1 MRKKKI
7 AGIFITGIILLSGCG
22 GSNPESGTVQ
32 SADETQTAETNPMNE
47 SMEAGE
53 NSGKT
58 TAFEIDTSDMF
69 SDSDRNGEYNEAES
83 TVIQLSDEGSSCDS
97 DAVVIDQN
105 TVTITDEGTYLL
117 SGRLSDG
124 MLIVNA
130 ETTDK
135 VQLVFNQ
142 ASVSNQDSAAVYIA
156 SADKVFLTLADGTE
170 NAVSNRGAY
179 TDIDENNIDGAIFSK
194 SDLSFN
200 GTGKLIVTAAA
211 GHGIV
216 SKDDLIFA
224 DGSYEISAAEHGIEG
239 KDSVRIAEGTYEILS
254 GKDGMHSE
262 NDEDETLGFIYLK
275 DGIFKIQSQ
284 GDGISAGNW
293 LLAENGTYEITTG
306 QGGVSAEEENSLE
319 QKKQETQEKSVKGI
333 KAGAQMLLKE
343 GTYRLDTEDDS
354 IHSNGDIFITRGDY
368 TLSSGDD
375 GIHADDGVAISGGSI
390 NISESCEGIEGL
402 TIDITG
408 GQINITA
415 SDDGVNA
422 AGSKDGN
429 GMEKGQDPFVS
440 TEGAYIAISG
450 GSLRINASGDGID
463 SNGDLMISG
472 GETYLSGPVN
482 GGNSSLDYNGKAVV
496 TGGIFASS
504 GASDMAQNFDSSST
518 QGIIMVTLNPQEAGT
533 QIALKNSDGTEL
545 LSWKAEKEY
554 SSVLISSP
562 DIRQGETY
570 TLTAGTEEKT
580 ITMDSLVY
588 GTDIPENRKAPVGS
602 ETPKGGEPAK
612 NGEAPAGGNPPM
624 KRGSAEKGK
633 KPGGT
638 DDKPKMGEG
647 TDSGNKKENQ

>member
-1 MRKKKI
+1 MRKKQI
-7 AGIFITGIILLSGCG
+7 AGIFITGIILLSGCARSSTEP
-22 GSNPESGTVQ
+22 GSVQ
-32 SADETQTAETNPMNE
+32 SADETRTAETDPTNE
-47 SMEAGE
+47 SMETGE
-53 NSGKT
+53 NSEKT
-58 TAFEIDTSDMF
+58 TSFEIDTSDMF
-69 SDSDRNGEYNEAES
+69 SDSDRNVEYNEAES
-83 TVIQLSDEGSSCDS
+83 TIIQLSDEGSFCDT
-97 DAVVIDQN
+97 DTVVIDQN

-117 SGRLSDG
+117 SGSLSDG

-130 ETTDK
+130 ETTDE
-135 VQLVFNQ
+135 VHLVFNQ
-142 ASVSNQDSAAVYIA
+142 AAISNQDSAAVYIA

-170 NAVSNRGAY
+170 NAVSNGGVYA
-179 TDIDENNIDGAIFSK
+179 DIDEDTIDGAIFSK
-194 SDLSFN
+194 ADLSFN

-216 SKDDLIFA
+216 SKADLIFA

-254 GKDGMHSE
+254 GKDGIHSE

-306 QGGVSAEEENSLE
+306 QGGVSAEEKNSLE
-319 QKKQETQEKSVKGI
+319 QHKQEEQEKSAKGI

-343 GTYRLDTEDDS
+343 GTYCLDTEDDL
-354 IHSNGDIFITRGDY
+354 IHSNGDVFITGGDY
-368 TLSSGDD
+368 TLSSRDD
-375 GIHADDGVAISGGSI
+375 GIHADDGAAISGGSI
-390 NISESCEGIEGL
+390 KISESCEGIEGL

-408 GQINITA
+408 GQIDITA

-422 AGSKDGN
+422 AGGRDGSS
-429 GMEKGQDPFVS
+429 MEKGQDPFVS
-440 TEGAYIAISG
+440 MEGAYISISG
-450 GSLRINASGDGID
+450 GSLRINASGDGI
-463 SNGDLMISG
+463 
-472 GETYLSGPVN
+472 
-482 GGNSSLDYNGKAVV
+482 SSLDYNGKAVV

-504 GASDMAQNFDSSST
+504 GASGMAQNFDPSST

-562 DIRQGETY
+562 DIRQGESY
-570 TLTAGTEEKT
+570 SLTAGTEEKM

-588 GTDIPENRKAPVGS
+588 GTDIPENGKAPAGS
-602 ETPKGGEPAK
+602 ETPKGGRGPENGEVPTGGRAPMEREPAE
-612 NGEAPAGGNPPM
+612 NG
-624 KRGSAEKGK
+624 KRPGEMDN
-633 KPGGT
+633 KPG
-638 DDKPKMGEG
+638 MGEK
-647 TDSGNKKENQ
+647 TDNENKKEIQ

>member
-1 MRKKKI
+1 MRKKQI
-7 AGIFITGIILLSGCG
+7 AGIFITGIILLSGCAR
-22 GSNPESGTVQ
+22 SSTEPGTVQ
-32 SADETQTAETNPMNE
+32 SADETRTAETDPTNE
-47 SMEAGE
+47 SMETGE
-53 NSGKT
+53 NSEKT
-58 TAFEIDTSDMF
+58 TSFEIDTSDMF
-69 SDSDRNGEYNEAES
+69 SDSDRNVEYNEAES
-83 TVIQLSDEGSSCDS
+83 TIIQLSDEGSFCDT
-97 DAVVIDQN
+97 DTVVIDQN

-117 SGRLSDG
+117 SGNLSDG

-130 ETTDK
+130 ETTDE
-135 VQLVFNQ
+135 VHLVFNQ
-142 ASVSNQDSAAVYIA
+142 AAISNQDSAAVYIA

-170 NAVSNRGAY
+170 NAVPNGGVYA
-179 TDIDENNIDGAIFSK
+179 DIDEDTIDGAIFSK
-194 SDLSFN
+194 ADLSFN

-216 SKDDLIFA
+216 SKADLIFA

-254 GKDGMHSE
+254 GKDGIHSE

-306 QGGVSAEEENSLE
+306 QGGVSAEEKNSLE
-319 QKKQETQEKSVKGI
+319 QHKQEEQEKSAKGI

-343 GTYRLDTEDDS
+343 GTYCLDTEDDS
-354 IHSNGDIFITRGDY
+354 IHSNGDVFITGGDY
-368 TLSSGDD
+368 TLSSRDD
-375 GIHADDGVAISGGSI
+375 GIHADDGAAISGGSI
-390 NISESCEGIEGL
+390 KISESYEGIEGL

-408 GQINITA
+408 GQIDTTA

-422 AGSKDGN
+422 AGGRDGSS
-429 GMEKGQDPFVS
+429 MEKGQDPFVS
-440 TEGAYIAISG
+440 MEGAYISISG
-450 GSLRINASGDGID
+450 GSLRINASGDGI
-463 SNGDLMISG
+463 
-472 GETYLSGPVN
+472 
-482 GGNSSLDYNGKAVV
+482 SSLDYNGKAVV

-504 GASDMAQNFDSSST
+504 GASGMAQNFDPSST

-562 DIRQGETY
+562 DIRQGESY
-570 TLTAGTEEKT
+570 SLTAGTEEKT

-588 GTDIPENRKAPVGS
+588 GTDIPENGKAPAGS
-602 ETPKGGEPAK
+602 ETPKGGRGPENGEVPTGGRAPMEREPAE
-612 NGEAPAGGNPPM
+612 NG
-624 KRGSAEKGK
+624 KRPGEMDN
-633 KPGGT
+633 KPG
-638 DDKPKMGEG
+638 MGEKP
-647 TDSGNKKENQ
+647 DNENKKEIQ